1 MNPTRRSLCGLGI
14 ASVPLAI
21 ISPKVFS
28 AAQDP
33 AQGAD
38 PLLAYLEADT
48 KRHCRLAQQ
57 PGAQRANHLRALGAN
72 IEVLAAYFH
81 SRMPVAR
88 IQQTLARRMQD
99 EGVGVLA
106 QKARDAWPRQAAR
119 ITKDFGVALPQDLQ
133 PLLVDKAVESVA
145 RYGCPRMSG
154 VRGLLEAEADRIE
167 RWEGRVGLVTTIR
180 QTPGNDYGPP
190 GWAAGAGDFGGELSC
205 WDLELLMAAIGLVIA
220 FQPETATVLGEIG
233 AIIGA
238 AYVIACGSRST

>member
-33 AQGAD
+33 AQDAD
-38 PLLAYLEADT
+38 PLLAYLEEDT
-48 KRHCRLAQQ
+48 KRHCRLLQQ
-57 PGAQRANHLRALGAN
+57 PGAQRAIHLRALGAN
-72 IEVLAAYFH
+72 IDVLAAYFH

-88 IQQTLARRMQD
+88 IQEKFVRRLQD
-99 EGVGVLA
+99 EGGGVLA
-106 QKARDAWPRQAAR
+106 QKALEAWPREAAR
-119 ITKDFGVALPQDLQ
+119 ISRDFGVPLPQDLQ
-133 PLLVDKAVESVA
+133 PALVDKAIESVA

-154 VRGLLEAEADRIE
+154 VRKCLEAEADRIE
-167 RWEGRVGLVTTIR
+167 RWEGRVGLVMPVR

-190 GWAAGAGDFGGELSC
+190 GWAAGIGDFGGQLSC
-205 WDLELLMAAIGLVIA
+205 WDLELLMAAIGIIIA
-220 FQPETATVLGEIG
+220 FQPETATILGEIG
-233 AIIGA
+233 AILAA